1 MNDARCRWTGD
12 TDHGRPDLCICSE
25 SPLGH
30 GLASHRHCPCGGV
43 QGGKKPFGRGEAGGE
58 FGTFLAYI
66 SMVLFLQWNIF
77 WPWGTVG
84 GPYLIQ
90 VYGLSKTAAG
100 SVLSMFAVALMV
112 GSPFLSWIANHIGRK
127 PVFISCSLL
136 LIAVCGLF
144 YSFTEGL
151 TLPMLYLLFF
161 CLFLSGGTTG
171 PVVAAVSKELF
182 PVAIAGTSVG
192 MVNLFPFFW
201 GGALSSCHRGH
212 RD

>member
-1 MNDARCRWTGD
+1 
-12 TDHGRPDLCICSE
+12 
-25 SPLGH
+25 
-30 GLASHRHCPCGGV
+30 
-43 QGGKKPFGRGEAGGE
+43 
-58 FGTFLAYI
+58 
-66 SMVLFLQWNIF
+66 
-77 WPWGTVG
+77 
-84 GPYLIQ
+84 
-90 VYGLSKTAAG
+90 
-100 SVLSMFAVALMV
+100 VLSMFAVALMV

-201 GGALSSCHRGH
+201 GGALFQVVIGVIVTRGGLD
-212 RD
+212 RGGYSLGGYQDMFLICWVGAVIFLVAAFFLKETLRRREPAEGT